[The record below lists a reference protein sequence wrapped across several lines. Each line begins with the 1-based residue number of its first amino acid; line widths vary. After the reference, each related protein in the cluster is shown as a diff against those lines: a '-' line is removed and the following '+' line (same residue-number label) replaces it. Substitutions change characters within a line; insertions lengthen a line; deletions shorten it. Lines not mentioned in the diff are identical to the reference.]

1 MGIKTYKEIVKK
13 ATECYNNT
21 KKNHKNGIVNQWA
34 YYICKAILTPGKDI
48 PQKGVQPAPNPIALK
63 KIDAVISK
71 TEYLSIIKKF
81 VEFVEKDKNHNLPN
95 YIVIKGIKVSPT
107 LFTAF
112 VSYIL
117 YKYNKDKKLPSTQGI
132 KSAIYSIPEKIHE
145 YLTEEGCSGMGQCTP
160 YYCACNSLQQ
170 SFYRLTGILVSE
182 STIAGWAGT
191 TTDGTDHEGIN
202 TAVAQFNRKYN
213 KNVQISWYNFSDLSW
228 TKISDFI
235 KKGAVFFHLLYRNQW
250 GHYEPIKSVGD
261 YLSILNS
268 LGDRCGGNTYCGYIE
283 TRSKAEQK
291 SYISGIS
298 QKSVAVLYN
307 G

>member
-1 MGIKTYKEIVKK
+1 MTHTYKEIVKK
-13 ATECYNNT
+13 ATQCYKNT
-21 KKNHKNGIVNQWA
+21 KKNNENGINNQWS
-34 YYICKAILTPGKDI
+34 YYICKAILTPNKDI
-48 PQKGVQPAPNPIALK
+48 SKKGVQPAPNPILLN
-63 KIDAVISK
+63 KIDKNISK

-81 VEFVEKDKNHNLPN
+81 VKFVEKDKNHNLPN
-95 YIVIKGIKVSPT
+95 YITIKGIKVSPT

-117 YKYNKDKKLPSTQGI
+117 YKYNKDNKLPSSQGI
-132 KSAIYSIPEKIHE
+132 KSSIYSKPEKIHS
-145 YLTEEGCSGMGQCTP
+145 YLTEQGCSGMGQCTP

-191 TTDGTDHEGIN
+191 TSDGTDHYGIN

-228 TKISDFI
+228 TKISNYI
-235 KKGAVFFHLLYRNQW
+235 KEGAVFFHLLYRNQW
-250 GHYEPIKSVGD
+250 GHYEPIKNVGES
-261 YLSILNS
+261 LSILNS

-283 TRSKAEQK
+283 TRSKSEQK
-291 SYISGIS
+291 SYINGIS